1 MCVGTVLILFI
12 VIYSIYYMDS
22 LNKNEPM
29 VSVIIPTYNRKDK
42 VLEAIKSV
50 LNQKVENV
58 EIIVVDDGS
67 TDGTIEFLQSLNL
80 PISIAVKENGGVSS
94 ARNVGINTARSS

>member
-1 MCVGTVLILFI
+1 
-12 VIYSIYYMDS
+12 MDS

-80 PISIAVKENGGVSS
+80 PISIAVKEKLV
-94 ARNVGINTARSS
+94 